1 VREIA
6 AVIYRD
12 WRQRIT
18 NIGFVFW
25 DLFVPVAYLALFGIG
40 FERALATSFI
50 VDGQPL
56 DYTLPI
62 AWCNRDDGL

>member
-1 VREIA
+1 MTGIA

-25 DLFVPVAYLALFGIG
+25 DLFVPIAYLTLFGTG
-40 FERALATSFI
+40 FERALARSFWSTVRRSNTPTI
-50 VDGQPL
+50 CCRG
-56 DYTLPI
+56 
-62 AWCNRDDGL
+62 